1 MKVQLAYGEH
11 GLEVELPD
19 SAVVLEPKR
28 VAALTDPHRAVAEA
42 IERPL
47 GAPPLRELVR
57 AGDGST
63 SLTTGRVAI
72 VVSDI
77 TRPVPNRLLLPPVLD
92 VVHAAGVPRERIVI
106 VIGTGM
112 HRASTAD
119 EVQRIVGP
127 EIAASYEVVNHDGR
141 DKRTLSYVTTTSRGV
156 EVWMNRRYL
165 EAEVRIVTGFV
176 EPHLFAGYS
185 GGGKGVL
192 PGVAG
197 AEIVMSNHG
206 ADMIGH
212 PKATWCVTEGNPI
225 FEEQRD
231 VALLTRPT
239 FCLNVTLNERRE
251 ITGVFAGELVAA
263 HDAGIARAEEQYVS
277 SIEQPFDIVLSTNMG
292 YPADL
297 NLYQSVKG
305 LSVGAQAVRE
315 GGTVILAA
323 ECRDGLGLVEY
334 TELIT
339 SEASPKALLERINS
353 PGFARYDQWGVQCQ
367 AIVQAKADCWLHS
380 SMSRETTEAAH
391 LRYCEDVSTT
401 VEALRQQHVAEQGRE
416 PLIAVLPHGQLTVP
430 RIATAPP

>member
-1 MKVQLAYGEH
+1 MNVHLAYGEP
-11 GLEVELPD
+11 GLDVELPD
-19 SAVVLEPKR
+19 SAVVLQPERLAGLPDPK
-28 VAALTDPHRAVAEA
+28 RAVADA

-47 GAPPLRELVR
+47 ASPPLRDLVR
-57 AGDGST
+57 AGD
-63 SLTTGRVAI
+63 RAAI

-77 TRPVPNRLLLPPVLD
+77 TRPVPNRLLLPPLLD
-92 VVHAAGVPRERIVI
+92 VVHAAGVPREQVVI

-112 HRASTAD
+112 HRASTPD
-119 EVQRIVGP
+119 EVERILGP
-127 EIAASYEVVNHDGR
+127 EIAGSYEVVNHDAR
-141 DKRTLSYVTTTSRGV
+141 DESTLSYVATTARGV
-156 EVWMNRRYL
+156 EVWMNGHYL

-185 GGGKGVL
+185 GGGKGIL

-197 AEIVMSNHG
+197 AGIVMSNHG

-212 PKATWCVTEGNPI
+212 PKATWCVSEGNPI

-231 VALLTRPT
+231 IALLTRPT

-251 ITGVFAGELVAA
+251 VTGVFAGELVAA
-263 HDAGIARAEEQYVS
+263 HDAGIAQAERQYVKP
-277 SIEQPFDIVLSTNMG
+277 IDEPFDIVVSTNMG

-305 LSVGAQAVRE
+305 LSVAAQGVRE
-315 GGTVILAA
+315 GGTVILVA
-323 ECRDGLGLVEY
+323 ECRDGLGLAEY

-339 SEASPKALLERINS
+339 SEGSPRALLERISS

-367 AIVQAKADCWLHS
+367 AIVQAKAGCWLHS

-391 LRYCEDVSTT
+391 LRYCEDVSAT
-401 VEALRQQHVAEQGRE
+401 VEALRAQHVAEHGRD
-416 PLIAVLPHGQLTVP
+416 PSIGVLPHGQLTVP
-430 RIATAPP
+430 RVAAAQR